1 MPRRKVISLF
11 LVLIFIAVFSAGCG
25 GDASVIA
32 RVNGEKIL
40 QNQLEDRIALIKSGL
55 ASQGYSLQEGQ
66 DDELLGQIE
75 DEAMNQL
82 IDEALLMQQANKE
95 GVSVSNDVVQEQIRL
110 MKKQFGTEV
119 FKQLLNQQKLT
130 EDKLAEQIKVQ
141 LTAEALF
148 NKVTSDISVDSE
160 TLKATYE
167 ENPAKYEQAKVA
179 HILIAV
185 DENAPEEKVKAAREK
200 AQNLISKLNN
210 GEDFAEVAKNNSED
224 AQSAENGGVIDYYFT
239 REDTSLVKEF
249 VDGAFQVEVG
259 QISKE
264 PVRSPYGFHI
274 IKMLDKKDTFEE
286 LEASLEGQLL
296 NEQKNEAFSDFFNK
310 AKSEAKI
317 ENLK

>member
-1 MPRRKVISLF
+1 MKNNLERKF
-11 LVLIFIAVFSAGCG
+11 
-25 GDASVIA
+25 
-32 RVNGEKIL
+32 
-40 QNQLEDRIALIKSGL
+40 Q
-55 ASQGYSLQEGQ
+55 
-66 DDELLGQIE
+66 
-75 DEAMNQL
+75 
-82 IDEALLMQQANKE
+82 
-95 GVSVSNDVVQEQIRL
+95 
-110 MKKQFGTEV
+110 
-119 FKQLLNQQKLT
+119 QLLSQQKLT
-130 EDKLAEQIKVQ
+130 EDKLAEQIKIQ

-148 NKVTSDISVDSE
+148 NKVTSDISVDAE
-160 TLKATYE
+160 TLKAIFE
-167 ENPAKYEQAKVA
+167 KNPAKYEQAKVA

-210 GEDFAEVAKNNSED
+210 GEDFTEVAKNNSED

-239 REDTSLVKEF
+239 RDDTSLVKEF

-274 IKMLDKKDTFEE
+274 IKVLDKKDTFEE
-286 LEASLEGQLL
+286 LEASLEGQVL